1 MKQDLN
7 EIDMFYIEEVNHN
20 HVYKPYSGSY
30 KPYSGSYKP
39 KTASK
44 GWLKLILGLVVLVG
58 IVALIDKIFYAY
70 VGSIIG

>member
-20 HVYKPYSGSY
+20 HVY

>member
-7 EIDMFYIEEVNHN
+7 EIDMFYIEEVKHN
-20 HVYKPYSGSY
+20 HVY

-44 GWLKLILGLVVLVG
+44 GWLKLILGLVGLVA